1 MLASKSQQM
10 PRVVSKDPG
19 TAVKLISNKHDIKPE
34 PERAG
39 SGAGELSQK
48 E

>member
-10 PRVVSKDPG
+10 PRVVSKDPK
-19 TAVKLISNKHDIKPE
+19 AVKLISNKHDIKPE
-34 PERAG
+34 PERAE
-39 SGAGELSQK
+39 SGVGELSRK